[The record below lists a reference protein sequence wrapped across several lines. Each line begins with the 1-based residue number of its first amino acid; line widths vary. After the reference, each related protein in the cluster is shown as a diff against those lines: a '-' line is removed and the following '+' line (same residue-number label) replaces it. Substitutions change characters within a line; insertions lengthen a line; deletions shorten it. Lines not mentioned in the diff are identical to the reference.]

1 IQTLTR
7 STSLFL
13 NWNLLRGCAIM
24 DGGGSIQSNERAA
37 EKLMDDY
44 LKSIGLHRKKI
55 AKDGSCLFRAVA
67 EQVLHCQ
74 SHHTEVRAR
83 CVAFLKENREL
94 YEAFVE
100 GDFEEYLC
108 KLQDPQQWVGEVEIN
123 ALAIMYK
130 RDFLIFQEPGKPAVN
145 ITDNNFKDKVQL
157 CFMNGNHYDSVYPI
171 SRVKNAGM
179 CQWSWAAWP
188 SASREAQQKMDYCI
202 AAGMQFAAG
211 DQCQV
216 CVGHFCCSDRPK
228 ILFEDLSSRGIARWD
243 CLQVRLD
250 GSGRSYSATVKEVP
264 PDNGPVTVLIE
275 ELGRKQVPLW
285 NLRPA
290 SDESSWRT
298 VGGRDKKLSNGHGEW
313 EERGKGRGR
322 GKHMPGSSS
331 ASQVAAGGSSGR
343 GQKHHFGPPQSPK
356 EEQGGGKSSRRAT
369 SSAEPAFGLTE
380 EQRLA
385 REEEEIN
392 VALVEIQL
400 RDEHSF
406 PALGTQPRA
415 QNEAS
420 RRKSGEKLKFFRNK
434 TTTPPSSVVR
444 HAARV
449 HDGPPI
455 TTQSPD
461 VGAAPVA
468 SQTKPELLPSGPV
481 QSLVEK
487 GSQAVVPGDQ
497 PLAPRSPSSVPD
509 SRLPHRQQ
517 GPDSNPEVDAAPQI
531 PPPVTGQAP
540 ETPTQPD
547 VAQVQDLHSSDD
559 DVCPPA
565 QLHQP
570 PHPSQ
575 VPPPSFPLPDVP
587 DHPRNPSA
595 HTQAEE
601 SLSPTQPQ
609 PEPPAP
615 PALQPHPPQHPHLPS
630 VPPHFQSIPGGVP
643 LHQLSQIYQ
652 DPLYPG
658 FPQNEKGGMAVTPPY
673 SSNKSGDDM
682 PRGKHQRDFEPSPPS
697 VTRGN
702 TENVSSSADINI
714 LRFFFNLGIKAY
726 SMPMFAPYIY
736 LFPLQHAHTLQVHS
750 QSSAPSYPPSTPP
763 ARPQELY
770 PRPQYPPASSVP
782 PQYDQPAATESS
794 QVGEVYSQ
802 PTYHATDAPPQRTS
816 GPTHAWEQHQIP
828 PPTSSSFPGGY
839 PTPTQPYPHP
849 RHFPQDYHPVPGLQQ
864 YPPGAPPY
872 GPSSVGYQSPP
883 AHEELQVNQGA
894 PEQQQPQPQQP
905 QQPQQQQQHQSPSP
919 SGDSSPHV
927 HTTTAPKM
935 ANISS
940 SSSSRAVVLPGYRK
954 SLLDTSKIFLFATKC
969 LFSILFVF
977 LCFHQQI
984 ALQHQ
989 ITFCFSSAVKIE
1001 SRENLTGAVL
1011 LLVPNSGVKD
1021 VTISRTTMNPNSTP
1035 TFADNNLSHGYR
1047 GHQEML
1053 SAANAY
1059 SLPGA
1064 SETAQ
1069 VGFLASMAEPMSI
1082 GCSTEEDWEEKDSK
1096 PAPSHY
1102 RGPRRSFRGGGRWRG
1117 SHDSG
1122 RGANRRRQASD
1133 PAVGMNFFHYS
1144 YSPRGRGRERGY

>member
-1 IQTLTR
+1 
-7 STSLFL
+7 
-13 NWNLLRGCAIM
+13 
-24 DGGGSIQSNERAA
+24 
-37 EKLMDDY
+37 
-44 LKSIGLHRKKI
+44 
-55 AKDGSCLFRAVA
+55 
-67 EQVLHCQ
+67 
-74 SHHTEVRAR
+74 AR

-179 CQWSWAAWP
+179 CQSILYELLYGRVFKMDQGLQSLCQRFPRPTDALSDDNMPFCGSSEESDLDTSEAVWVESETTTTKHSKGRGRRGPQLPERVRRSLNPTLYRNIEFDVWHKTKK
-188 SASREAQQKMDYCI
+188 AQQKMDYCI

-211 DQCQV
+211 DQC
-216 CVGHFCCSDRPK
+216 
-228 ILFEDLSSRGIARWD
+228 
-243 CLQVRLD
+243 QVRLD

-298 VGGRDKKLSNGHGEW
+298 VGGRDKKLSNGHGAEW

-356 EEQGGGKSSRRAT
+356 EEQGGGKSSSSTWLSSNALCCLIDLWNVFCRRAT

-406 PALGTQPRA
+406 PALG
-415 QNEAS
+415 
-420 RRKSGEKLKFFRNK
+420 
-434 TTTPPSSVVR
+434 
-444 HAARV
+444 
-449 HDGPPI
+449 
-455 TTQSPD
+455 
-461 VGAAPVA
+461 
-468 SQTKPELLPSGPV
+468 
-481 QSLVEK
+481 SLVEK

-682 PRGKHQRDFEPSPPS
+682 PR
-697 VTRGN
+697 
-702 TENVSSSADINI
+702 DINI
-714 LRFFFNLGIKAY
+714 LRFFFNLGIKW
-726 SMPMFAPYIY
+726 F
-736 LFPLQHAHTLQVHS
+736 FQV
-750 QSSAPSYPPSTPP
+750 
-763 ARPQELY
+763 
-770 PRPQYPPASSVP
+770 
-782 PQYDQPAATESS
+782 
-794 QVGEVYSQ
+794 
-802 PTYHATDAPPQRTS
+802 
-816 GPTHAWEQHQIP
+816 I
-828 PPTSSSFPGGY
+828 
-839 PTPTQPYPHP
+839 
-849 RHFPQDYHPVPGLQQ
+849 
-864 YPPGAPPY
+864 
-872 GPSSVGYQSPP
+872 
-883 AHEELQVNQGA
+883 
-894 PEQQQPQPQQP
+894 
-905 QQPQQQQQHQSPSP
+905 
-919 SGDSSPHV
+919 
-927 HTTTAPKM
+927 
-935 ANISS
+935 
-940 SSSSRAVVLPGYRK
+940 
-954 SLLDTSKIFLFATKC
+954 
-969 LFSILFVF
+969 
-977 LCFHQQI
+977 
-984 ALQHQ
+984 
-989 ITFCFSSAVKIE
+989 
-1001 SRENLTGAVL
+1001 
-1011 LLVPNSGVKD
+1011 
-1021 VTISRTTMNPNSTP
+1021 
-1035 TFADNNLSHGYR
+1035 
-1047 GHQEML
+1047 
-1053 SAANAY
+1053 
-1059 SLPGA
+1059 
-1064 SETAQ
+1064 
-1069 VGFLASMAEPMSI
+1069 
-1082 GCSTEEDWEEKDSK
+1082 
-1096 PAPSHY
+1096 
-1102 RGPRRSFRGGGRWRG
+1102 
-1117 SHDSG
+1117 
-1122 RGANRRRQASD
+1122 
-1133 PAVGMNFFHYS
+1133 
-1144 YSPRGRGRERGY
+1144 